1 MEVIKINFPNEPFPV
16 SVPLS
21 VASNW
26 RLTDAR
32 VIDDTVFFKVDDIT
46 LSTKLDEYERLIL
59 LIQK

>member
-26 RLTDAR
+26 RLTDVR
-32 VIDDTVFFKVDDIT
+32 TIGNTVFFKVGDTT
-46 LSTKLDEYERLIL
+46 LSTNLAEYERLIL